1 MDDQKLW
8 NIISSH
14 FKDNQQRLVQ
24 HHIDSYNDFFENT
37 IYDIFKEENPI
48 SLVSQYDDKNDEYRN
63 KCDMYLGGKTG
74 KRIYFGKPVLYEDD
88 TSKYMYPN
96 DARLR
101 NMSYSMTIHYD
112 VEVEFKKIL
121 KDGESPIVIG
131 GEYEYMN
138 NNKTNKD
145 VRESDVR
152 ESDVKESEES
162 NKIEAGAPRQ
172 NKKLQALNLTAM
184 ETQRLRELTEKSLT
198 GNVQEFT
205 MVLEKIYLGKFP
217 IMVQSNFCVLNG
229 LPREIRS
236 SFGECK
242 NDYGGYFI
250 IEGKEKTVVSQEKF
264 ADNMLYIR
272 KDSDDKYLY
281 SAEMRSVSENVSKPK
296 RTIYIKIVSPTKTLS
311 NLNIVVVV
319 PQVKKP
325 VPLFIL
331 FRALGIISDKD
342 IIQHCLLDIDNNS
355 EYLDL
360 FIPSV
365 HDSGG
370 IFTQQMAL
378 KYIASLTKWR
388 TVPYAL
394 EVLNDYLFP
403 HIGETTYKQKALY
416 LGYVV
421 KELLKV
427 YLGEEQPTD
436 RDNYKYKR
444 VELIGSL
451 INDLF
456 LEYYKIQNKKIF
468 TFLDTVLNTNK
479 SIFEDDLYG
488 LLNLNYKNA
497 FNKKI
502 VEKGF
507 RDAFKGSWG
516 AEANTKRVGILQ
528 DLNRLSYNSMLSH
541 LRKTNLP
548 LDPTAKVVGPRL
560 LNGSQWGYF
569 DPIDTPDGGN
579 IGLHKHLSVS
589 TYITKGISREPI
601 IKWCIKNIKM
611 KLIEDCSFH
620 ELNTYTK
627 VFINGCWIGIIEKP
641 IEYTKKMKL
650 YRRNALLPIYLSITF
665 NISRN
670 ILYLYSDSGRLSRP
684 LFYVD
689 DNKLSYDNSKIL
701 KKLEEYDFKWN
712 ELISGINKKKI
723 NDFNPNDY
731 KLYEVDELYSVTNN
745 ETDITKSKRFTTDK
759 CIIEYIDSSETED
772 CYIALNKEEYDKDNK
787 YTHMEIHESFILGVM
802 GNLII
807 YPENNPGTRNM
818 FSCGQSRQACSLYST
833 NYNIR
838 MDKTSVVLNNAQVP
852 IVKSRYMDYIN
863 NEENCYGENLIVAI
877 MCYTGYNV
885 EDAVLINEGSLKRGL
900 FNTTYYTCYE
910 AHEEKTIGI
919 ESTIETVFQNIEDTD
934 NLKGKKLGYDYS
946 KLNKYGIIKENENVD
961 QETILIGMVSN
972 NSLDS
977 DTSYDLSKKP
987 KKGQVGVVDK
997 SFISE
1002 NDAGQRIAKVK
1013 VREFRSPKMGDKMAS
1028 RAGQK
1033 GTVGLIIPEK
1043 DMPFSKN
1050 GTRPDIIVN
1059 PHAIPSRMTIGQLIE
1074 TITGK
1079 SGLLRGGF
1087 IDSTAFINKNNKFK
1101 IFGELLVKDGFHSSG
1116 NEILYDGFT
1125 GKQIESEIFVGP
1137 TYYMRLKHMVKDKI
1151 NFRADGKYAKLTKQP
1166 VAGRANDGGLRIG
1179 EMERDVLISH
1189 GASNFLTESMMERA
1203 DKYFV
1208 AICNKTGTI
1217 AAYNEDKDV
1226 FYSLL
1231 SDGPMEF
1238 TNITKHTCNM
1248 IQKTKFGRDFSIIRV
1263 PYTFK
1268 LLIQELGAC
1277 NVQLRIITEDNINNI
1292 NSMLYSNNI
1301 NKLLDLPSN
1310 TPLEESTEYVIK
1322 SNKLLQNRNPFNK
1335 DMTYK
1340 EKLDLET
1347 KLKQDKQYREN
1358 PFFISY
1364 FEKYPDET
1372 MENAMEEYD
1381 KFLKTGQSKLFIEEE
1396 LMNKGW
1402 TKQYSETK
1410 NRTYWFNVDT
1420 GETSWTKP
1428 ILNPVVPVIPEDIED
1443 DDSVPWAPP
1452 PDSYGSIESQK
1463 SMNSDTSVPWAPDEV
1478 SFDIDNMSIDEL
1490 KLNDEMHLRGDLKEN
1505 RIWVVKNIGD
1515 KFITII
1521 TDDNEGLTNDEMT
1534 RVVTRPEIYKVADY
1548 SYDKPLIGIANSGGN
1563 GNMNNNGGQPIVN
1576 IAPVFKIMNGGG
1588 DILDNNGGGETSD
1601 IKIDGGSKSIDST
1614 SDLMNIKPQI
1624 DTTGGNEKMEITDE
1638 SKIDFNKLVIK
1649 KV

>member
-8 NIISSH
+8 NIINSH
-14 FKDNQQRLVQ
+14 FKDNHQRLVM

-48 SLVSQYDDKNDEYRN
+48 SLVSEYDEKLDEYRN
-63 KCDMYLGGKTG
+63 KCDMYLGGKDG
-74 KRIYFGKPVLYEDD
+74 KRLYFGKPVLYDDD
-88 TSKYMYPN
+88 TAKYMYPN

-101 NMSYSMTIHYD
+101 NISYSMTIHYD
-112 VEVEFKKIL
+112 VEIVFKKIL
-121 KDGESPIVIG
+121 KEGESAIVLG
-131 GEYEYMN
+131 GEYEYFN
-138 NNKTNKD
+138 DNSKTID
-145 VRESDVR
+145 VREK
-152 ESDVKESEES
+152 EHEVKEGEEE
-162 NKIEAGAPRQ
+162 KIDAGAPKQ

-184 ETQRLRELTEKSLT
+184 ETQRLREVTEKSIK

-217 IMVQSNFCVLNG
+217 IMLQSNFCVLNG
-229 LPREIRS
+229 LPKEIRS
-236 SFGECK
+236 TFGECR
-242 NDYGGYFI
+242 NDNGGYFI
-250 IEGKEKTVVSQEKF
+250 IDGKEKTVVSQEKF

-272 KDSDDKYLY
+272 EDNDDKYLY

-296 RTIYIKIVSPTKTLS
+296 RTISIKIVAPTKTLS
-311 NLNIVVVV
+311 NLNIVVLL

-331 FRALGIISDKD
+331 FRALGVISDKD
-342 IIQHCLLDIDNNS
+342 IIQHCLLDIDNNTK
-355 EYLDL
+355 YLDL

-378 KYIASLTKWR
+378 KYIATLTKWR

-394 EVLNDYLFP
+394 EVLNDYFFP
-403 HIGETTYKQKALY
+403 HIGEITYKQKALY
-416 LGYVV
+416 LGYIV
-421 KELLKV
+421 KKLLKV
-427 YLGEEQPTD
+427 YIGEEQPTD

-479 SIFEDDLYG
+479 SIFENDLYG
-488 LLNLNYKNA
+488 LVNLNYKNA
-497 FNKKI
+497 FEKKI

-507 RDAFKGSWG
+507 KDAFKGSWG
-516 AEANTKRVGILQ
+516 AESHTKRVGILQ
-528 DLNRLSYNSMLSH
+528 DLNRLSHNSMLSH

-548 LDPTAKVVGPRL
+548 LDPTAKIVGPRL

-579 IGLHKHLSVS
+579 IGLHKHLAIS

-601 IKWCIKNIKM
+601 IKWAIKNISL

-620 ELNTYTK
+620 ELSTYTK
-627 VFINGCWIGIIEKP
+627 LLINGCWIGMINKP
-641 IEYTKKMKL
+641 IESTKKMKL
-650 YRRNALLPIYLSITF
+650 YRRNSLLPIYLSISF
-665 NISRN
+665 NISDN
-670 ILYLYSDSGRLSRP
+670 IIYIYTDSGRLSRP

-701 KKLEEYDFKWN
+701 KKIEEQDFKWN
-712 ELISGINKKKI
+712 DLISGINKKKI
-723 NDFNPNDY
+723 DNFNPNDY
-731 KLYEVDELYSVTNN
+731 KLFEIDELYNVTNN
-745 ETDITKSKRFTTDK
+745 ESDITKSKRFTTDK

-772 CYIALNKEEYDKDNK
+772 CYIALNKEEYEKSNK
-787 YTHMEIHESFILGVM
+787 YTHLEIHESFILGVM

-833 NYNIR
+833 NYHNR
-838 MDKTSVVLNNAQVP
+838 MDKTSVVLNNTQVP

-863 NEENCYGENLIVAI
+863 SEENCYGENLIVAI
-877 MCYTGYNV
+877 MCYTSYNV

-900 FNTTYYTCYE
+900 FNTTYYSCYE
-910 AHEEKTIGI
+910 THEEKSITN
-919 ESTIETVFQNIEDTD
+919 ESTIETIFTNIEETD
-934 NLKGKKLGYDYS
+934 NLQGKKIGYDYS
-946 KLNKYGIIKENENVD
+946 KLNKYGIIKDNENVD
-961 QETILIGMVSN
+961 EKTILIGMVSN

-977 DTSYDLSKKP
+977 DNSYDLSKKP
-987 KKGQVGVVDK
+987 KKGQIGVVDK

-1002 NDAGQRIAKVK
+1002 NDVGQRIAKVK

-1043 DMPFSKN
+1043 DMPFSKD
-1050 GTRPDIIVN
+1050 GTKPDMIVN

-1079 SGLLRGGF
+1079 AGLLRGGF

-1101 IFGELLVKDGFHSSG
+1101 LFGELLVKDGFHSSG

-1217 AAYNEDKDV
+1217 AAYNKDKDV

-1268 LLIQELGAC
+1268 LLMQELGAC

-1292 NSMLYSNNI
+1292 DSMLYSNNI
-1301 NKLLDLPSN
+1301 NKLLDLPSS
-1310 TPLEESTEYVIK
+1310 TPLEESTEYLIK
-1322 SNKLLQNRNPFNK
+1322 NNNLLNKKNPFNK

-1340 EKLDLET
+1340 EKLDLEK
-1347 KLKQDKQYREN
+1347 KLKEDKYYREN

-1372 MENAMEEYD
+1372 MEQAIEEYN
-1381 KFLKTGQSKLFIEEE
+1381 KFLKTGQSKIFIEEE
-1396 LMNKGW
+1396 LMKQGW
-1402 TKQYSETK
+1402 TKQYSDTR
-1410 NRTYWFNVDT
+1410 NRIYWFNVDT

-1428 ILNPVVPVIPEDIED
+1428 ILNPTVPVIPEDQED
-1443 DDSVPWAPP
+1443 NDEESVPWAP
-1452 PDSYGSIESQK
+1452 DSATSFESIETAK
-1463 SMNSDTSVPWAPDEV
+1463 TTDSDTSVPWAPDST
-1478 SFDIDNMSIDEL
+1478 SFDVDNISIDQL
-1490 KLNDEMHLRGDLKEN
+1490 KLNDNVHLRGDMKEN

-1515 KFITII
+1515 KFITIL

-1534 RVVTRPEIYKVADY
+1534 RVVTKPEIYKVADY
-1548 SYDKPLIGIANSGGN
+1548 SYEKPLIGIANNGGN
-1563 GNMNNNGGQPIVN
+1563 VNDNSNPGQPVVN

-1588 DILDNNGGGETSD
+1588 DILDNNGGGDSSD
-1601 IKIDGGSKSIDST
+1601 IKIDGGGKSIENT
-1614 SDLMNIKPQI
+1614 SDLMGIKPNI
-1624 DTTGGNEKMEITDE
+1624 ETDGGNEKVEITDN